1 MSSYRKARMITVT
14 MILASFVLVA
24 TIAPSRAAP
33 ILQIAVQGFTNG
45 SGQAGS
51 GSIDFHASY
60 SNSTSGGI
68 GGFTGMLNG
77 IRVSGLFSVDAFA
90 LPRGETFFCG
100 PLQTVV
106 LNGTVNSGNFTSQ
119 GIQVTGCAGVNSQVM
134 ILIAPPSSSLSFSET
149 YFGFGSATLILQ
161 Q

>member
-1 MSSYRKARMITVT
+1 MAVT
-14 MILASFVLVA
+14 MILAGFLLV
-24 TIAPSRAAP
+24 TTVTPSRAAP
-33 ILQIAVQGFTNG
+33 VLQIAMQGFTDG

-51 GSIDFHASY
+51 GSINFHAAF

-68 GGFTGMLNG
+68 GVFTGKLNG
-77 IRVSGLFSVDAFA
+77 IHVSGLFSVDTFA

-106 LNGTVNSGNFTSQ
+106 LNGLINSGNFTGQ
-119 GIQVTGCAGVNSQVM
+119 GVQVTGCVGVSAPVM
-134 ILIAPPSSSLSFSET
+134 ILIAPPSSSLSFYET
-149 YFGFGSATLILQ
+149 YFGFGGGTVILQ